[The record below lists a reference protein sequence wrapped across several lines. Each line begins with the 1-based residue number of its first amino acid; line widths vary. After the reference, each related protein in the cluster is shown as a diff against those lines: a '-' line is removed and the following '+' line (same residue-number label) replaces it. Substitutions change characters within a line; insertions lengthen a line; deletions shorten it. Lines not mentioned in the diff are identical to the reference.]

1 MLQPL
6 WRKPSGHP
14 QAREEIENHAPQRP
28 QTPAVLFVCT
38 ANRIRSPL
46 AQYMLLDLLRRQ
58 AGETGYLR
66 LPWRVES
73 AGVWAEEGLP
83 ALQQVIKTGREHG
96 LDLSKHRSRSAAAIA
111 LHQFDLILTMERVH
125 AATLCNE
132 FPEICERVMTVGAA
146 LAGREFDVVD
156 PPHNSRRALRATA
169 RDLAALLA
177 SGFTRLQEHVDLATQ
192 QEGSDGGP
200 LTSLAAQPRR

>member
-6 WRKPSGHP
+6 WRKPTGQP
-14 QAREEIENHAPQRP
+14 RVRQKIENYAPQTP

-46 AQYMLLDLLRRQ
+46 AQYMLLDLMRRHN
-58 AGETGYLR
+58 GETGVPDWL
-66 LPWRVES
+66 WRVES

-83 ALQQVIKTGREHG
+83 VLDLVIKTGREHG
-96 LDLSKHRSRSAAAIA
+96 LDLSRHRSRSAAAIA
-111 LHQFDLILTMERVH
+111 LHQFNLILTMERVH

-132 FPEICERVMTVGAA
+132 FPQICGRVMTVGAA

-156 PPHNSRRALRATA
+156 PPHHSRRGVRATA
-169 RDLAALLA
+169 KELAALLA
-177 SGFTRLQEHVDLATQ
+177 SGLTRLQEQMDLAVQPNTM
-192 QEGSDGGP
+192 P
-200 LTSLAAQPRR
+200 FTHLTVHPGK

>member
-6 WRKPSGHP
+6 WRKPAGQP
-14 QAREEIENHAPQRP
+14 RIRQKIENHVPKSP

-46 AQYMLLDLLRRQ
+46 AQYMLLDLLRKHNSEMS
-58 AGETGYLR
+58 APN

-83 ALQQVIKTGREHG
+83 VLELVIKIGREHG
-96 LDLSKHRSRSAAAIA
+96 LDLSRHRSRSAAAIGI
-111 LHQFDLILTMERVH
+111 HQYDLILTMEHVH

-132 FPEICERVMTVGAA
+132 FPQICGRVMTVGAA

-156 PPHNSRRALRATA
+156 PPHQSRRAVRATA
-169 RDLAALLA
+169 RELAALLA
-177 SGFTRLQEHVDLATQ
+177 TGLTRLQEHMDLAMQPNTM
-192 QEGSDGGP
+192 P
-200 LTSLAAQPRR
+200 FKHLTVHPGE